1 MTNDMTKGRP
11 LRLILAFSI
20 PLFIGNLFQQ
30 FYSMADTVIVGRTIG
45 VQALAAVGATGAI
58 SFLILGFAQG
68 LTSGF
73 SVIAAQCFGAG
84 DEDRLRSSVA
94 TSILLCTAGTLL
106 ITALAVATARPL
118 LVLMDTP
125 ADIIDDAWRYI
136 VVIYYGIGAAIF
148 YNMISGIIRSVGDS
162 KTPLYFLIIA
172 CLINILLDYL
182 LIAGLGMGVAG
193 AGWATVIAQL
203 LAGLLCLL
211 FVKKRFPVLRLQK
224 HNWRWDRGFAWQH
237 LWVGLPMAFQFSITA
252 VGVMVLQAALNGF
265 GSTAVAGFTA
275 ATKIENLATQALV
288 TLGATMATF
297 AAQNYGAGNHGRIK
311 AGVRNSIWLTLAFS
325 VVGGGLVMVFCKPLV
340 AMFLGANEPDVAQF
354 AQTYLNIVAPFFFIL
369 GLLFIFRNTMQ
380 GMGFGGVPVLAGV
393 SELLA
398 RVVAAA
404 WLAKAFGYG
413 GVCAASPV
421 AWVLATGLL
430 IGGYLAVMRR
440 IRQYPAQYTR
450 VIDPEEVIK

>member
-1 MTNDMTKGRP
+1 MTNDMTKGSP

-125 ADIIDDAWRYI
+125 ADIIEDAWRYI

-148 YNMISGIIRSVGDS
+148 YNMISGVIRAVGDS
-162 KTPLYFLIIA
+162 KTPLYFLIVA
-172 CLINILLDYL
+172 CLINIVLDYL
-182 LIAGLGMGVAG
+182 LIAGMGMGVAG

-203 LAGLLCLL
+203 LAGLLCLA
-211 FVKKRFPVLRLQK
+211 FVKKRFPVLHLQK
-224 HNWRWDRGFAWQH
+224 HNWQWDKGFAWQH
-237 LWVGLPMAFQFSITA
+237 LRVGLPMAFQFSITA

-275 ATKIENLATQALV
+275 ASKIENLATQALV

-297 AAQNYGAGNHGRIK
+297 AAQNYGAGQQSRIK

-325 VVGGGLVMVFCKPLV
+325 VAGGGLVMYFCKPLV
-340 AMFLGANEPDVAQF
+340 ALFLGANEPEVAQF

-440 IRQYPAQYTR
+440 IREYPAQYAR
-450 VIDPEEVIK
+450 VADTEEGAK